1 MFYVA
6 TLICNPDDPIITYE
20 IAREAARFLPYGRI
34 VGPRKPYGYPAAA
47 LDVVGHWP
55 DIDDPQANPDGP
67 QAPLTDL
74 AREIREELAPA
85 PADVVIQPEEGR
97 RKRLFLADM
106 DSTMI
111 GQECIDEL
119 ADYVGL
125 RSEVAAIT
133 ERAMAGEIAFEP
145 ALRER
150 VALLRN
156 LPVGVVDEIIAER
169 IRPMPGAEM
178 LVRTM
183 RAKGAYACL
192 VSGGFT
198 VFTGPIAAMIGF
210 DEHRSNRLVL
220 ENETI
225 AGRVEEPILGR
236 EAKRAALI
244 ELRERRGLKREET
257 LAVGDGANDLS
268 MLAEAGLGVAFR
280 AKPAVAAAAHARI
293 DHGDLTALL
302 YLQGYSADEF
312 VSP

>member
-34 VGPRKPYGYPAAA
+34 VGPRKSYGYPAAA

-125 RSEVAAIT
+125 RSEV
-133 ERAMAGEIAFEP
+133 
-145 ALRER
+145 
-150 VALLRN
+150 
-156 LPVGVVDEIIAER
+156 
-169 IRPMPGAEM
+169 
-178 LVRTM
+178 
-183 RAKGAYACL
+183 
-192 VSGGFT
+192 
-198 VFTGPIAAMIGF
+198 
-210 DEHRSNRLVL
+210 
-220 ENETI
+220 
-225 AGRVEEPILGR
+225 
-236 EAKRAALI
+236 
-244 ELRERRGLKREET
+244 
-257 LAVGDGANDLS
+257 
-268 MLAEAGLGVAFR
+268 
-280 AKPAVAAAAHARI
+280 
-293 DHGDLTALL
+293 
-302 YLQGYSADEF
+302 
-312 VSP
+312 